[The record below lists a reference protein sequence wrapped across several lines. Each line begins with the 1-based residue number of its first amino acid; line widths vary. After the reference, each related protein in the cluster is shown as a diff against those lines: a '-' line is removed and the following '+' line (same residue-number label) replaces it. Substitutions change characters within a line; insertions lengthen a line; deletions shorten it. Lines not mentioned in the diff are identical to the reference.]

1 MAARRNLSRKFVWTF
16 VALLLA
22 YGVCATALTIWK
34 LDGPLSQPLCSE
46 RPPFVKPLSQR
57 QAVFVAKVLH
67 IGRTDRDYQSGHEMG
82 HWALARV
89 QHQYWGLPWWSSKI
103 VFLANGAFENGREY
117 FVDGDRSSLVSQ
129 MVPLVHIGTCTRSA
143 PLERAD
149 IDLGILQDGP
159 PKSGVRIV
167 GRVLRQPVGRP
178 QEVVSGTK
186 VQISGPGERLF
197 VTSDEKGIYDAAGLP
212 PGHYSLSAGSDE
224 VDFQALLSIQ
234 NTLKSGDVWGRTL
247 WVK

>member
-1 MAARRNLSRKFVWTF
+1 MAERRNVSRKFVRAF
-16 VALLLA
+16 ASLLLA
-22 YGVCATALTIWK
+22 YAVCAAALTIWK

-57 QAVFVAKVLH
+57 QAVFIAKVLH
-67 IGRTDRDYQSGHEMG
+67 VGRTDRDDQSGRIIG
-82 HWALARV
+82 HWALAYV

-103 VFLANGAFENGREY
+103 VFLANGGFENGREY
-117 FVDGDRSSLVSQ
+117 FVDGDPSSLASHI
-129 MVPLVHIGTCTRSA
+129 VPLVQIGTCTRSA
-143 PLERAD
+143 TLERAD
-149 IDLGILQDGP
+149 IDIRILQDGP

-178 QEVVSGTK
+178 QEVVPGTK
-186 VQISGPGERLF
+186 VEITGPGGRLF

-224 VDFQALLSIQ
+224 VAYQALLSIQ
-234 NTLKSGDVWGRTL
+234 STLKSGDVWGRTL